1 MLPSCEE
8 VCRRIASDELAEAGL
23 WERLMTRFH
32 LWRCGDCSRYSEQLR
47 TIGESVHQRAHE
59 EGSASA
65 DLDRLEQNIL
75 DSDSARSSR
84 RAGNADASND

>member
-1 MLPSCEE
+1 MMPNCQE
-8 VCRRIASDELAEAGL
+8 VCRKIASDELAEAGL

-59 EGSASA
+59 EGPTSTA
-65 DLDRLEQNIL
+65 LDRLEQSIL
-75 DSDSARSSR
+75 DFDSARSSGR
-84 RAGNADASND
+84 VDDAED